1 MDWRRPVFGLIVAIS
16 MGAVSAAAETNPRR
30 GLPTTRQ
37 APDEF
42 GTQDYSVTVI
52 PAGAFLPRAN
62 NSFASHYFIDTA
74 TFGVSFYSPG
84 VFVCLGPGEL
94 ADLYA
99 TADIPSGAIIDFIG
113 LETDT
118 PVFAAW
124 GVDLVLVGRYNG
136 QTVIGSVNSTVHG
149 WDTDYNVAPLGFELT
164 RNVHNALVVHVQE
177 AGNDQACAYF
187 GWVEIWWHR
196 QVSPPPATATFPDVP
211 TDHPFFQFVEAL
223 YASGITAGYG
233 NGNFGVNDP
242 ITRGQM
248 AVFLA
253 KALGLH
259 WPY

>member
-1 MDWRRPVFGLIVAIS
+1 
-16 MGAVSAAAETNPRR
+16 VSAAAETNPRKA
-30 GLPTTRQ
+30 LPTTRQ

-42 GTQDYSVTVI
+42 GTKDYGVTVI
-52 PAGAFLPRAN
+52 SAG
-62 NSFASHYFIDTA
+62 SFMPKITVGFSGVPLYWFDTS
-74 TFGVSFYSPG
+74 TFGMTFNSSEG
-84 VFVCLGPGEL
+84 GCLKPGEL

-124 GVDLVLVGRYNG
+124 GVDLVLVDRHNA
-136 QTVIGSVNSTVHG
+136 QTVIGSVNSSVHG
-149 WDTDYNVAPLGFELT
+149 WETDYNVTPLNFQLT
-164 RNVHNALVVHVQE
+164 RNVHNSLVVHVQE

-187 GWVEIWWHR
+187 GWVEIWWRR

-211 TDHPFFQFVEAL
+211 TDHQFFQFVEAL